1 MIMEN
6 KANELS
12 ERFMNFAASVFKQS
26 KKIYNNQLNR
36 HVSLQLFRSSTAIG
50 ANYEEARGAE
60 SRADFAHK
68 VKLSLKEARETSYW
82 LQFIIKSE
90 IDKST
95 EVAELLKESQQICDI
110 LAKSVKTLQNNEKR
124 KI

>member
-1 MIMEN
+1 MIVEN

>member
-1 MIMEN
+1 MEN